1 MLTTCPSCRNPLRV
15 QDEFLGRKVRC
26 PTCNAVFEASL
37 EAPSEAPGAYAPVS
51 PEPSYSPQPAPS
63 QQEEIIDYDP
73 SAEPRGWR
81 SRDDY
86 RPRRSREKPGKV
98 QAIAIMTLIG
108 GILATINALSLLV
121 FGGISSMGVCC
132 FWPGGY
138 YGLVLGIMAIVKGS
152 QLLGQDDWRQA
163 PPKGIAIMQIINIVN
178 FDVPNCVM
186 GILTLVFLN
195 EPEVRRYYR
204 G

>member
-37 EAPSEAPGAYAPVS
+37 ESPSEAPGTYAPGS
-51 PEPSYSPQPAPS
+51 PPEQSGSPQQAYGP
-63 QQEEIIDYDP
+63 QEEVVDYDP
-73 SAEPRGWR
+73 SADPRGRR

-108 GILATINALSLLV
+108 GILATMN
-121 FGGISSMGVCC
+121 
-132 FWPGGY
+132 
-138 YGLVLGIMAIVKGS
+138 GLGM
-152 QLLGQDDWRQA
+152 LLGL
-163 PPKGIAIMQIINIVN
+163 G
-178 FDVPNCVM
+178 
-186 GILTLVFLN
+186 LS
-195 EPEVRRYYR
+195 
-204 G
+204 